1 MRPYPPGFPKSRVS
15 SLKLKEEPMKRLF
28 TVLLCAMVVAA
39 SFACGEDK
47 GNASKQAQAKA
58 PTQAQK
64 SQQERMSACN
74 KQAGEKKLK
83 GDARKKFMSACLEG
97 KSTVASAKRQKVKR
111 DRAGDCNQQANLRNL
126 EGEERTSFMRS
137 CLR

>member
-1 MRPYPPGFPKSRVS
+1 
-15 SLKLKEEPMKRLF
+15 MKRLF

-47 GNASKQAQAKA
+47 GKATKQAQAKA

-97 KSTVASAKRQKVKR
+97 KSTVASAKRQKVKQN
-111 DRAGDCNQQANLRNL
+111 RAGDCNQQANLRNL

>member
-1 MRPYPPGFPKSRVS
+1 
-15 SLKLKEEPMKRLF
+15 MKRLF

-47 GNASKQAQAKA
+47 GRATKQAQNKA
-58 PTQAQK
+58 PTLAQK
-64 SQQERMSACN
+64 KQQEHMSACS

-97 KSTVASAKRQKVKR
+97 KSTVASAQANPKRKAQQ
-111 DRAGDCNQQANLRNL
+111 DRAAKCNWQANLENVT
-126 EGEERTSFMRS
+126 GEERRRFMRS
-137 CLR
+137 CLGG

>member
-1 MRPYPPGFPKSRVS
+1 
-15 SLKLKEEPMKRLF
+15 MKRLF
-28 TVLLCAMVVAA
+28 TVLLCTMVVAA

-47 GNASKQAQAKA
+47 GKATKQAQAKA

-83 GDARKKFMSACLEG
+83 GDARKKFLSACLEG
-97 KSTVASAKRQKVKR
+97 KSTVASAKRQKVKQ
-111 DRAGDCNQQANLRNL
+111 DRARDCNQQANLRNL

>member
-1 MRPYPPGFPKSRVS
+1 
-15 SLKLKEEPMKRLF
+15 MKRLF

-47 GNASKQAQAKA
+47 GKASKRAQAKA

-64 SQQERMSACN
+64 

-97 KSTVASAKRQKVKR
+97 KSTVASAKRQVKQ
-111 DRAGDCNQQANLRNL
+111 DREGECNKQANLRNL
-126 EGEERTSFMRS
+126 KGEQRKSFISS
-137 CLR
+137 CLRG

>member
-1 MRPYPPGFPKSRVS
+1 
-15 SLKLKEEPMKRLF
+15 MKRLF

-47 GNASKQAQAKA
+47 GKASKQAQAKA

-64 SQQERMSACN
+64 KQQERMSACN

-83 GDARKKFMSACLEG
+83 GDARKKFVSACLEG
-97 KSTVASAKRQKVKR
+97 KSTVAYELAARVRSPARTAALKPFHTAWSCAS
-111 DRAGDCNQQANLRNL
+111 RAPGSKTW
-126 EGEERTSFMRS
+126 TSGSPWFRAYMTDGP
-137 CLR
+137 

>member
-1 MRPYPPGFPKSRVS
+1 
-15 SLKLKEEPMKRLF
+15 MKRLF

-47 GNASKQAQAKA
+47 GKASKRAQAKA

-64 SQQERMSACN
+64 QQERMSACN

-83 GDARKKFMSACLEG
+83 GDARKKFMSACLER
-97 KSTVASAKRQKVKR
+97 KSTVASAKRQVEQ
-111 DRAGDCNQQANLRNL
+111 DREGECNKQASLRNL
-126 EGEERTSFMRS
+126 KGEERKRFISS
-137 CLR
+137 CLRG

>member
-1 MRPYPPGFPKSRVS
+1 
-15 SLKLKEEPMKRLF
+15 MKRLF

-47 GNASKQAQAKA
+47 GKASKRAQAKA

-64 SQQERMSACN
+64 KQQMSACN

-97 KSTVASAKRQKVKR
+97 KSTVASAKRQVKQ
-111 DRAGDCNQQANLRNL
+111 DREGECNKQASLRNL
-126 EGEERTSFMRS
+126 KSEERKRFISS
-137 CLR
+137 CLRG

>member
-1 MRPYPPGFPKSRVS
+1 
-15 SLKLKEEPMKRLF
+15 MKRLF

-47 GNASKQAQAKA
+47 GKASKQAQAKA

-64 SQQERMSACN
+64 KQERMSACN

-83 GDARKKFMSACLEG
+83 GDARKKFMSACLKGESG
-97 KSTVASAKRQKVKR
+97 AEPSPAQKAQHER
-111 DRAGDCNQQANLRNL
+111 MTACNKQATEKKLK
-126 EGEERTSFMRS
+126 GEERKKFMS
-137 CLR
+137 ECMKAA